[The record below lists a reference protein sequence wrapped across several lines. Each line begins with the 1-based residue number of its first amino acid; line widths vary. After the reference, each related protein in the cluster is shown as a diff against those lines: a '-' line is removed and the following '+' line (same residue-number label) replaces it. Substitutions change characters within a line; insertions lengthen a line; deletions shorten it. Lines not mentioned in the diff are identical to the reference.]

1 MSTIYDKTD
10 NYALNLY
17 GDADPADLRDGYN
30 GSMRTIDT
38 TLETHLNRIEAVE
51 SRETHDEE
59 VVSALLGSNT
69 VDNAAASKAKWDKA
83 GTDAAAAVDKAD
95 NNSAI
100 LSALGAD
107 TPDTATATYNKITSN
122 SNNIATLFEKVEN
135 RVSKLDVSKI
145 LCIGDSFGDETAKGH
160 GNWVKGLRQAL
171 PNATFMNQC
180 VSGSGYVRNFGVKF
194 IQQINNAI
202 AANFKADYI
211 VIVGGVNDTEENL
224 TNIISAVR
232 DVCTTLQTSYPLAKI
247 LFVPMC
253 AGYYHLTLKRRYVA
267 MAMQNIISNYNFAYF
282 RAAWTFNVNRREFV
296 VDDNLHPTEAG
307 AKNISDKILQWLLDG
322 SVYMGPTTQIS
333 DQIINNGTAR
343 MWVNN
348 GTFYFA
354 LQGNVTDVDSAVK
367 NIALPDQFASTNT
380 CRLVTGYMAN
390 GTQPIAATYVI
401 DDNVQGATIKITT
414 PLEAGQFQL
423 NVSYDL

>member
-38 TLETHLNRIEAVE
+38 TLETHLNRIEA
-51 SRETHDEE
+51 DEE
-59 VVSALLGSNT
+59 VVKALLGGSNT

-83 GTDAAAAVDKAD
+83 GTTAAAAIDKAD
-95 NNSAI
+95 NNNTCLANLQSN
-100 LSALGAD
+100 
-107 TPDTATATYNKITSN
+107 TPDKATATYNKITSN
-122 SNNIATLFEKVEN
+122 SNNISTLFTKVEN
-135 RVSKLDVSKI
+135 RILKLDVSNI

-160 GNWVKGLRQAL
+160 GNWVQGLRTSL
-171 PNATFMNQC
+171 PNATIMNQC

-194 IQQINNAI
+194 VQQINNAI
-202 AANFKADYI
+202 AANFSADYI
-211 VIVGGVNDTEENL
+211 IIVGGVNDTDENL

-232 DVCTTLQTSYPLAKI
+232 DVCTLLQTSYPLAKI

-282 RAAWTFNVNRREFV
+282 RSAWTLNVNRREFV
-296 VDDNLHPTEAG
+296 TDDNLHPTEAG
-307 AKNISDKILQWLLDG
+307 AKNISDKILQWLIDG
-322 SVYMGPTTQIS
+322 TVYMGPTTQITE
-333 DQIINNGTAR
+333 QIISNGTGR

-354 LQGNVTDVDSAVK
+354 LQGNVTDVDTAIKS
-367 NIALPDQFASTNT
+367 IALPDQFASTNT
-380 CRLVTGYMAN
+380 CRMVTGYMAN
-390 GTQPIAATYVI
+390 GTRPIAATYEI
-401 DDNVQGATIKITT
+401 ADNVQGATIKITT

-423 NVSYDL
+423 DVSYDL